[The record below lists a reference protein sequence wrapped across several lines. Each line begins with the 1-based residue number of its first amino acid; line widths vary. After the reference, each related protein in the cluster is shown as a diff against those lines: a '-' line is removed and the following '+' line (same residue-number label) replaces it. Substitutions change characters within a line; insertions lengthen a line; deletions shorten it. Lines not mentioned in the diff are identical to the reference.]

1 MFNRPFFVYILSIS
15 LAVLVVLGF
24 VTVYDYYSYPNY
36 HKVRLGMTLDEVD
49 RIVTGS
55 GSDSYPNELGGCT
68 NYYFTPEPGTLVVV
82 YDANRRV
89 LEKKIR
95 RD

>member
-1 MFNRPFFVYILSIS
+1 MHNRNNVIYLLVS
-15 LAVLVVLGF
+15 LLVVLVVVGLF
-24 VTVYDYYSYPNY
+24 AVADYYRYPNY
-36 HKVRLGMTLDEVD
+36 HKVSLGMTLDEVEK
-49 RIVTGS
+49 IVTGS
-55 GSDSYPNELGGCT
+55 GSDSYPNELGGWT

-89 LEKKIR
+89 VKKMIR